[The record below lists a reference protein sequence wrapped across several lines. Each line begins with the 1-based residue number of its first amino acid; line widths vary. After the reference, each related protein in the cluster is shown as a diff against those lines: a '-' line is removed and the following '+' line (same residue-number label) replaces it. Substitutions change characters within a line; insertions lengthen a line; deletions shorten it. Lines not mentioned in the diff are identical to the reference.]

1 MIRANTQYFEANKHT
16 FSIALLVRPPLNP
29 FFPILALRINA
40 LFGDAVLHTAETRSG
55 VVAFLARFLAMGACI
70 LDLPP
75 F

>member
-1 MIRANTQYFEANKHT
+1 MIRAYTRHTKANGHT

-29 FFPILALRINA
+29 FFPLLALRINTF
-40 LFGDAVLHTAETRSG
+40 FGDAVLYAAKAGSG
-55 VVAFLARFLAMGACI
+55 IVAFLASLLTMGACI